1 MFKPSLV
8 RFAIAPLMPPLGR
21 VTTVAVAAVTGGLS
35 LFAGSPSALALPLSP
50 GDRIR
55 LVVSEPLVDA
65 QLAEQFRLSGLYEV
79 NLDGQIEIPFMQ
91 PIPAINLEV
100 EELEKRLRD
109 EMLKGGL
116 FQPDFLQVSAEVSQW
131 APVQVSVS
139 GAVFTPGQILA
150 DGQFETA
157 NTNRP
162 ANRNL
167 ANTQPVTVSGD
178 YPVERFVTSVLRQAG
193 GVTPNADL
201 TAVRLIRQGEEQSL
215 DLSGVLSGDLVE
227 DLPLIAGDQVIV
239 PELEL
244 EQAEL
249 VRPSPITPSH
259 VDIYLSNQAQ
269 PRGGNVAGRT
279 VQLAYGTR
287 FAQAAISASCGGG
300 ASSTN
305 ANRRVTLVRTN
316 ALNGEATVLDRSVE
330 KLLRNPTEV
339 QEGNPYIMPSDS
351 VVCYD
356 SKISNTS
363 SILDFVGKVLN
374 PFSTILRIFKD

>member
-1 MFKPSLV
+1 MFKQSSVWFAVAPPLSSLGRGTV
-8 RFAIAPLMPPLGR
+8 AAIA
-21 VTTVAVAAVTGGLS
+21 AVASSISLLAISPEAV
-35 LFAGSPSALALPLSP
+35 ALPLSP

-55 LVVSEPLVDA
+55 LVISEPLVEA

-79 NLDGQIEIPFMQ
+79 NLNGQIEIPFMP
-91 PIPAINLEV
+91 PITAINLEV
-100 EELEKRLRD
+100 EELEKRLHD
-109 EMLKGGL
+109 EMLKEGL
-116 FQPDFLQVSAEVSQW
+116 FQPDFLQVSAEVAQW
-131 APVQVSVS
+131 APVQVLVS

-150 DGQFETA
+150 DGQFETG
-157 NTNRP
+157 NTARP

-167 ANTQPVTVSGD
+167 PNTQPVTVSGD

-193 GVTPNADL
+193 GVTPKADL
-201 TAVRLIRQGEEQSL
+201 TAVRIIRQGQEQQL

-316 ALNGEATVLDRSVE
+316 ALNGEATVLDRSIE
-330 KLLRNPTEV
+330 NLLRSPTEV

-374 PFSTILRIFKD
+374 PFSTILRIFQD